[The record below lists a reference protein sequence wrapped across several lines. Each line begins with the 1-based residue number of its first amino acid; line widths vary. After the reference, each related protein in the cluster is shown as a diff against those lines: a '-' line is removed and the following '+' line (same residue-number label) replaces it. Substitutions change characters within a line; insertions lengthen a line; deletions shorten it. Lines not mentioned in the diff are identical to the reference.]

1 MRQIDPQLGLATLL
15 STLAMAA
22 ATAERTFAPAPAGHG
37 FYYRAVRALRHGLD
51 TWRLWQQRAQGRRQL
66 TMFDDHLL
74 RDIGVTRLQAEAEA
88 DKPFW
93 RA

>member
-1 MRQIDPQLGLATLL
+1 MRQIDPQLGFATLF

-22 ATAERTFAPAPAGHG
+22 ATADRTFAPAPARHG
-37 FYYRAVRALRHGLD
+37 LYYRAVRGLRHGLD
-51 TWRLWQQRAQGRRQL
+51 TWRLWQQRAHGRRQL

>member
-1 MRQIDPQLGLATLL
+1 MRQIDPQLGFATLF

-22 ATAERTFAPAPAGHG
+22 ATEDRTFAPAPAGHG
-37 FYYRAVRALRHGLD
+37 FYNRAVLGLRRALD
-51 TWRLWQQRAQGRRQL
+51 TLALWQQRAHGRRQL

-74 RDIGVTRLQAEAEA
+74 RDIGITRLQAKAEA

>member
-1 MRQIDPQLGLATLL
+1 MRQIDPQLCFTLL
-15 STLAMAA
+15 PTLAMA
-22 ATAERTFAPAPAGHG
+22 ATAERTFAPTPAGHG
-37 FYYRAVRALRHGLD
+37 FHRRAVLGLCRALD
-51 TWRLWQQRAQGRRQL
+51 TLRLWQVRARGRRQL
-66 TMFDDHLL
+66 TTFDDHLL

>member
-1 MRQIDPQLGLATLL
+1 MRQIDPQLGFATLFSPLAT
-15 STLAMAA
+15 
-22 ATAERTFAPAPAGHG
+22 ATAERTFARAPAGHG
-37 FYYRAVRALRHGLD
+37 FYYRAVLGLRHALD
-51 TWRLWQQRAQGRRQL
+51 TVRLWQERARGRQQL
-66 TMFDDHLL
+66 RTFDDHLL

>member
-1 MRQIDPQLGLATLL
+1 MRQIDPQLCFALL
-15 STLAMAA
+15 LPTLAMAA

-37 FYYRAVRALRHGLD
+37 FHRRAVLGLRHALD
-51 TWRLWQQRAQGRRQL
+51 TVRLWQERVRGRRQL
-66 TMFDDHLL
+66 TTFDDHLL